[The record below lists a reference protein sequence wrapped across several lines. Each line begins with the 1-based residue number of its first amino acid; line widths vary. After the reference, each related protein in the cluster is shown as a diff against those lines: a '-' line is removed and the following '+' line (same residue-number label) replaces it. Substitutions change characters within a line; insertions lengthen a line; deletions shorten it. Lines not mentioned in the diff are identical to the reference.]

1 MNDDDFKKKL
11 NPEQYRVMREKDTER
26 PFSGKYWDYDEH
38 GLYACVACGTTL
50 FTSLSKFD
58 AENGHPTFNG
68 PISKD
73 DVVLMPTSVPSQ
85 SEVLCKKCS
94 CHLGYT
100 NEEVQG
106 DKKEIQYVINS
117 AALDFIEMPE
127 IEQEEDEKEK
137 TEEIK
142 STQQQTA
149 PSVSSTTIKNI
160 LLLLSAVLAGGLL
173 GNVYASGLCSINANT
188 LGTTTPFIATTTSVA
203 PAVTAPVSTTPASSS
218 VVIPSATLATTTPAD
233 AGGTKATSTPADQ
246 NATSSSNPSDGTI

>member
-26 PFSGKYWDYDEH
+26 PFSGKYWDSDEH
-38 GLYACVACGTTL
+38 GLYACAACGNTL

-58 AENGHPTFNG
+58 AENGHPTFTG

-85 SEVLCKKCS
+85 SEVLCKKCG
-94 CHLGYT
+94 CHLGYA
-100 NEEVQG
+100 NEGVHE
-106 DKKEIQYVINS
+106 DKKEMHYVINS

-137 TEEIK
+137 TEEKK
-142 STQQQTA
+142 SPQQPTS
-149 PSVSSTTIKNI
+149 SVSNTTIKNI

-173 GNVYASGLCSINANT
+173 GNAYASGLCAINTENLQATST
-188 LGTTTPFIATTTSVA
+188 L
-203 PAVTAPVSTTPASSS
+203 VSTTIPAAPTVTPPVSVPSTSS
-218 VVIPSATLATTTPAD
+218 VVVPNSTLATTTPAD
-233 AGGTKATSTPADQ
+233 AGGTQATTTPADQ
-246 NATSSSNPSDGTI
+246 NATSSSSASDGTI